1 MQRFPEVFLSWIFRG
16 ERSEIS
22 IRSIGLSNKRE
33 VHISSQTC
41 KTISMLLPCI
51 MLKLLLESTDAR
63 TVGKY
68 NAVQR
73 NECSND
79 P

>member
-1 MQRFPEVFLSWIFRG
+1 MQRFSEIFFSWIFRG
-16 ERSEIS
+16 ERSKIDIS
-22 IRSIGLSNKRE
+22 SIGLSNKRE

-41 KTISMLLPCI
+41 KTISTLLPCI
-51 MLKLLLESTDAR
+51 MLKLLFKSTDAS

-68 NAVQR
+68 DAAQR